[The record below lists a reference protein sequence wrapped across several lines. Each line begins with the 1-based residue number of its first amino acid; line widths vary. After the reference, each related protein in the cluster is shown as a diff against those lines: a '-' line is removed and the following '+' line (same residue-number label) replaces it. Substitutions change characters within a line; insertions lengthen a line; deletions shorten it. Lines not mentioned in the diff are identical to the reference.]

1 MRIRLYLPSE
11 DNEDYYP
18 HHFSYDGDRYTLFFV
33 FPTPLRISS
42 FSAFNNK
49 RLAVFISTSS
59 NFAAATLFI
68 SLFVSRYIKI
78 ICILA
83 LSNSDIDSAILS
95 FLSKPSLIRII
106 AFNYP
111 CASTQAGYA
120 GLFVPASTHNHTGSF
135 VPLSRYSDITSY
147 TRLPGFPHNLLLL
160 PHFHAH
166 LLLLHNTQMAKNFLL
181 IIFSSYTQITQCI
194 KADVSFCITDEVS
207 ESSNKR

>member
-1 MRIRLYLPSE
+1 MSLINSLFPISIIFLMMEISFLI
-11 DNEDYYP
+11 
-18 HHFSYDGDRYTLFFV
+18 HSYDIHLHYSLKYTLFLFSCA
-33 FPTPLRISS
+33 FKDIQLFSLQQQTACRLYFNFQQFCRSNTIYFFICFQINQNNLHSCS
-42 FSAFNNK
+42 F
-49 RLAVFISTSS
+49 
-59 NFAAATLFI
+59 
-68 SLFVSRYIKI
+68 
-78 ICILA
+78 
-83 LSNSDIDSAILS
+83 NSDIDSAILS

-166 LLLLHNTQMAKNFLL
+166 LLLLHNTQMAK
-181 IIFSSYTQITQCI
+181 ISS
-194 KADVSFCITDEVS
+194 S
-207 ESSNKR
+207 